1 MKDERLER
9 AAIVLV
15 IDDDPFIRL
24 LARDSME
31 KIGLQVYE
39 AADATAGLA
48 AISAHAPDIILL
60 DVVMPGVSGFEACR
74 QARQLPNMEFCPI
87 VMLTSLEDTDSVTQA
102 YEAGATDFV
111 GKPINWPL
119 LQHRVRFILKAA
131 ASFRSVLKS
140 DLQMANAQRV
150 SSVGSWEWSIVPDVV
165 TWSNEM
171 YRICGVDPAT
181 FGKNYQGF
189 LALVHPVDR
198 PQVEIA
204 VRAALDHG
212 ATYDLEHRLLLSD
225 GMVRAVHGKADVVFD
240 VDGKAQSMSGT
251 LQDITQRKLAEER
264 IHYLANYD
272 GLTDLP
278 NRNLLEDRMN
288 QAITLARRSSQRIT
302 ILCLNLDGFKFI
314 NDSYGHAVGNN
325 LLKAVAVRIKAA
337 VRESDTV
344 ARFGGDAFVLIFPGL
359 VDNRDVLRSVQRAM
373 DLFTKPFL
381 VDSRALHITASIGVC
396 LYPDDGENVDVLL
409 KNADVAMYEA
419 KENGRNRFE
428 FYAQEMGRRIEQY
441 VEMENALRVA
451 LEQHQFEVYYQ
462 PKVNLGNGK
471 FSGVEALIRWNHPQ
485 NGVIQPGIFISLAEK
500 TGLIGPIGEWVMRTA
515 CAQAKQ
521 WHDMGFDDISVAVN
535 LSAYQFG
542 QQNVTSL
549 VSRVLADTGLAAR
562 HLDLELTESMLM
574 SDSESMLAA
583 LRDIKAIGVT
593 LTLDDFGTGY
603 SSLAYLKRFPID
615 VIKIDRSFV
624 RNITTDPNDASL
636 TRTIV
641 LMAKSLK
648 MKTVAEGVETP
659 GQLGF
664 LNAIKCDA
672 VQGYYFSEPVNAAA
686 LTEMLRNQLDHPM
699 LSRGAAP
706 ERTILL
712 LDDDPHVLSAL
723 RRVFRNENYQILQT
737 TSALE
742 AFELLAMHRV
752 QVVISDQ
759 RMPTMSGTTF
769 LSKVKELYPDT
780 IRIILSGY
788 TELQSVIDAINR
800 GAVYRF
806 FTKPWDDQPLRD
818 QIREAFEH
826 HWLLHGKPD
835 EDEQVLHRVG
845 QQA

>member
-1 MKDERLER
+1 
-9 AAIVLV
+9 
-15 IDDDPFIRL
+15 
-24 LARDSME
+24 
-31 KIGLQVYE
+31 
-39 AADATAGLA
+39 
-48 AISAHAPDIILL
+48 
-60 DVVMPGVSGFEACR
+60 
-74 QARQLPNMEFCPI
+74 
-87 VMLTSLEDTDSVTQA
+87 MLTSLEDTDSVTQA

-181 FGKNYQGF
+181 FSKNYQGF
-189 LALVHPVDR
+189 LALVHPADR

-225 GMVRAVHGKADVVFD
+225 GIVRAVHGKADVVFD

-325 LLKAVAVRIKAA
+325 LLKAVAARIKAA

-359 VDNRDVLRSVQRAM
+359 VDNRDVLHSVQRAL
-373 DLFTKPFL
+373 DLFAEPFI

-396 LYPDDGENVDVLL
+396 LYPDDGENMDVLL

-419 KENGRNRFE
+419 KESGRNCFE

-521 WHDMGFDDISVAVN
+521 WHDMGFDDMSVAVN

-549 VSRVLADTGLAAR
+549 VLRVLADTELAAR
-562 HLDLELTESMLM
+562 HLELELTESMLM
-574 SDSESMLAA
+574 SDSDSMLSA

-686 LTEMLRNQLDHPM
+686 LTEMLRNQLNHPM

-806 FTKPWDDQPLRD
+806 FTKPWDDQQLRD

-845 QQA
+845 